1 MVVVAQVGSS
11 SEQGLFVGCFI
22 SMSSTA
28 VVLKSLESSH
38 KNGTLAGSA
47 MVGILICQD
56 MALGVMLGILP
67 TDASQ
72 GLDLQTAF
80 HLFVM
85 LGSTIG
91 GMLLIGKHLIKLK
104 DLARILN
111 LSFLHVLSMKVLMDL
126 MTTVSIHLTT
136 G

>member
-1 MVVVAQVGSS
+1 MVIVAQVGSS

-56 MALGVMLGILP
+56 MALGIMLGILP
-67 TDASQ
+67 KDASA
-72 GLDLQTAF
+72 GLDLQTAI
-80 HLFVM
+80 HLFVV
-85 LGSTIG
+85 LGTTIG
-91 GMLLIGKHLIKLK
+91 GMLLIGKLFAAWVIERL
-104 DLARILN
+104 LRLQCN
-111 LSFLHVLSMKVLMDL
+111 EVVL
-126 MTTVSIHLTT
+126 
-136 G
+136 